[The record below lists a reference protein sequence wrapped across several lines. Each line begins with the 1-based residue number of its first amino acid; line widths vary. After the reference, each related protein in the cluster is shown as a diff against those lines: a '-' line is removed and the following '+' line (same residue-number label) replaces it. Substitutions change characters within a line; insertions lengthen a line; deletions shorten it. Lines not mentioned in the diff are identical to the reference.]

1 MQRAWSAGG
10 DARVRTPKDPNVRRD
25 AQRKSKEKSGAV
37 TESDAELVNALKACR
52 AQLAA
57 GKPAYVVFAD
67 STLAAFATRRP
78 LTPAAMLAVP
88 GVGLLKLEKYAEP
101 FLDVIRAHG
110 P

>member
-1 MQRAWSAGG
+1 MILSASSPSWVWAEGRSTLIGG
-10 DARVRTPKDPNVRRD
+10 
-25 AQRKSKEKSGAV
+25 SEKSGAV
-37 TESDAELVNALKACR
+37 TESDAELFNALKACR

-78 LTPAAMLAVP
+78 LTPAAMLSVP